1 MPMKGQKE
9 GIGMLE
15 GTLETFSLA
24 SVVRLID
31 DSAATGRLSVQ
42 GTLGTGSL
50 VFDGGRL
57 VDALP
62 APGGDA
68 IEGALALF
76 DHRQGRFS
84 FRPEAVGE
92 RSINLDVRGLLELV
106 EERREAWVR
115 IRELVPSDTPLAVLP
130 ERRIDGMVT
139 VSAHAWRVAVL
150 ANGRTAAGLA
160 SACGMTE
167 FSVCNILVELLE
179 QGLIVSL
186 AHQPSHEAGQARMQ
200 RAQPVAEDDDE
211 MRQRVDDVEPERLD
225 AVDSGADDLDPSD
238 LLREL
243 GGDAEQPRPARKRR

>member
-1 MPMKGQKE
+1 
-9 GIGMLE
+9 MLE
-15 GTLETFSLA
+15 GSLETFSLT

-84 FRPEAVGE
+84 FRPESVAE
-92 RSINLDVRGLLELV
+92 RNVNLEVKALLELV
-106 EERREAWVR
+106 DERAQAWNR
-115 IRELVPSDTPLAVLP
+115 IRELVPADAPLAVLP

-139 VSAHAWRVAVL
+139 LSAHAWRVAVL
-150 ANGRTAAGLA
+150 ANGRTPAGLA
-160 SACGMTE
+160 AACGMTE

-186 AHQPSHEAGQARMQ
+186 AHQPSHENGHARGQ
-200 RAQPVAEDDDE
+200 RAPVVEETVEEVAPEPGYDPDVVAED
-211 MRQRVDDVEPERLD
+211 
-225 AVDSGADDLDPSD
+225 LDPTD

-243 GGDAEQPRPARKRR
+243 GGDTADVRPGRKRR